1 MPGRKPF
8 APTDEQRRVVR
19 ALSGYGVPHDDIA
32 LIVKCSP
39 PTLRKWFRQELDV
52 GAAEA
57 TAKVA
62 QTMFQQATSGTNT
75 AAMIFWLKAR
85 AGWREK
91 QVVEVTGKD
100 GSDMPPSRVL
110 IEVVGCPPTVDP
122 ERPKLAW
129 DGTTARERSAA
140 NISVLQP
147 GQLNRNDHRR

>member
-1 MPGRKPF
+1 MPAQPF
-8 APTDEQRRVVR
+8 TPTDEQRRMVR

-52 GAAEA
+52 GSAEA

-62 QTMFQQATSGTNT
+62 QTLFQQATSGTNT

-91 QVVEVTGKD
+91 QVVEVTGQD
-100 GSDMPPSRVL
+100 GALPAMRVMVELVGDPP
-110 IEVVGCPPTVDP
+110 VDTT
-122 ERPKLAW
+122 ERITRAN
-129 DGTTARERSAA
+129 DGTSAGHRSPMFPPYKLVG
-140 NISVLQP
+140 N
-147 GQLNRNDHRR
+147 